1 MGISDGSSRPI
12 TAAYLLLQQLQG
24 ITDILTN
31 QLNGINDKLVL
42 ANTKLDSIIVENQ
55 SINTKLDS
63 QNDYLSNIRDI
74 VDYVASSVNSQD
86 TSVPG
91 LLQESKIA
99 NDLLTNA
106 NTKLD
111 DVSSLLSGTLTITTG
126 ALGSVVVS
134 NSLLHPALSVVG
146 I

>member
-91 LLQESKIA
+91 LLQESKIT

-134 NSLLHPALSVVG
+134 NSLLHPALTVVG

>member
-1 MGISDGSSRPI
+1 MRPI

-24 ITDILTN
+24 ISDILTN
-31 QLNGINDKLVL
+31 QLDGVNNNLVL
-42 ANTKLDSIIVENQ
+42 ANAKLDSIIVENQ
-55 SINTKLDS
+55 SINTKLDT
-63 QNDYLSNIRDI
+63 QIDFLSNIRDI
-74 VDYVASSVNSQD
+74 GDYLASSVNSQD

-91 LLQESKIA
+91 LLQESKIN